1 MCEFV
6 NFSIAKKLKEKGFKE
21 KCLAYY
27 DIDDNVGLLHN
38 TQYGDE
44 YSPYQYTDLLQSHN
58 TDTTVVQ
65 PDDSENCC
73 DAPTISQVLKWL
85 REEKE
90 IFIRVT
96 LSYDYSTD
104 ADGEQ
109 VDRWTFWLFEVFSVG
124 SGSLIYTEEISEYDS
139 FELAA
144 LAGVEYC
151 LDNLI

>member
-1 MCEFV
+1 MHEDFV
-6 NFSIAKKLKEKGFKE
+6 PYELAVKLKEKGFKE

-58 TDTTVVQ
+58 TDTTIVQ

-85 REEKE
+85 REENNV
-90 IFIRVT
+90 FI
-96 LSYDYSTD
+96 LIEPDLMSPSY
-104 ADGEQ
+104 E
-109 VDRWTFWLFEVFSVG
+109 LVFSVRVKFYIKG
-124 SGSLIYTEEISEYDS
+124 EEDEGFSTKYLTYRRKSYEQ
-139 FELAA
+139 AA
-144 LAGVEYC
+144 IAGIVYC